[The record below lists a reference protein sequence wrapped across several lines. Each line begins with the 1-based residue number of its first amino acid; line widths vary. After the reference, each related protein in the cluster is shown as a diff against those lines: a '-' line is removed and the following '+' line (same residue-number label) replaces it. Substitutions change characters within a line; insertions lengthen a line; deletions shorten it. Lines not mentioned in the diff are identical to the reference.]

1 MSPFPG
7 PPSDSEPD
15 PETRRETTGA
25 DAQDPR
31 AGAGSDAA
39 GAGTPSPGARA
50 ESDPTAPDD
59 APGSADAPAVPGFG
73 ADAGLSRA
81 ELKARKRRRMLRRR
95 RTTVIVT
102 LCVLVFGFG
111 GFFAVK
117 SAGGAVSDLFGP
129 KGDYEGQGTSEVT
142 LEIPPG
148 ASARSV
154 ANQFV
159 EAGVIMN
166 SEPFLDEIERRDVT
180 IKAGPVIMREKMSA
194 EAAVDALVDPIKPPT
209 ITIAEG
215 RRIDQIKATMIES
228 GMSAEAVDQA
238 IDGKKPKDYGLD
250 VDAPSLEGYLYP
262 ATYDL
267 GESKTAEAI
276 VSEMVDK
283 TAAELE
289 GADIALDDAN
299 RVLTLASLVEIES
312 PGDEETRKKVARV
325 FLNRISEDSETG
337 QLLQS
342 DATVA
347 YIHGARAD
355 LTTTAEERKS
365 DSPYNT
371 YKHKGLPPGPINS
384 PSAGAVDAALNP
396 ADGPWQFFVATNPD
410 TGETKFAETYEE
422 HRKNVEVY
430 REWLR
435 EHRGEN

>member
-1 MSPFPG
+1 MNENPG
-7 PPSDSEPD
+7 DPTDETAGDSAV
-15 PETRRETTGA
+15 PETGR
-25 DAQDPR
+25 P
-31 AGAGSDAA
+31 AGASS
-39 GAGTPSPGARA
+39 T
-50 ESDPTAPDD
+50 DD
-59 APGSADAPAVPGFG
+59 GGLIEDL
-73 ADAGLSRA
+73 GLSRA
-81 ELKARKRRRMLRRR
+81 ELKAKKRRRMLRRR

-102 LCVLVFGFG
+102 ICVLIFGLG
-111 GFFAVK
+111 GIFAFK
-117 SAGGAVSDLFGP
+117 SAGGAVSDLLGP
-129 KGDYEGQGTSEVT
+129 KGDYEGEGTSEVSI
-142 LEIPPG
+142 EIPPG

-154 ANQFV
+154 ANQLV
-159 EAGVIMN
+159 EEGVIMN

-180 IKAGPVIMREKMSA
+180 INAGPVIMRKEMSSK
-194 EAAVDALVDPIKPPT
+194 AAVEALVNPIAPPK

-215 RRIDQIKATMIES
+215 RKIDQIKATMVES
-228 GMSAEAVDQA
+228 GMNGEEVDKA

-250 VDAPSLEGYLYP
+250 VEAPSLEGYLYP

-267 GESKTAEAI
+267 RKSKTAEDI
-276 VSEMVDK
+276 VQEMVDK

-289 GADIALDDAN
+289 TAGIELSDAN
-299 RVLTLASLVEIES
+299 RILTLASLVEIES

-325 FLNRISEDSETG
+325 FLNRISEDSQTG
-337 QLLQS
+337 GLLQS

-371 YKHKGLPPGPINS
+371 YKQQGLPPGPINS

-422 HRKNVEVY
+422 HQKNVEIY
-430 REWLR
+430 RKWLR
-435 EHRGEN
+435 EHRDENGK